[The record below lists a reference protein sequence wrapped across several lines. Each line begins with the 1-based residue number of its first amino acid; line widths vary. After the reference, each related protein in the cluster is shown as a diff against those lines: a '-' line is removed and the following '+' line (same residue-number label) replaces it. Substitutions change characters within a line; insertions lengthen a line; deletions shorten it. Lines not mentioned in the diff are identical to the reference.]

1 MRQSSSA
8 LAWPQLEHAPGRGSS
23 SAMQP
28 LVSIHGRTVGT
39 VQNHSLEESELLA
52 EREGAQRHNYRF
64 QSTKDAVYAPHK
76 RHPENLGRKQAYV
89 GNSELRCLAAKE
101 AEKML
106 VARWGSSSSTRTSE
120 EVMNPMALTHGIS
133 RHQKNLNEERQQQEA
148 GDAEANPAYH
158 CHGYSQAYE
167 NRKREQHQARR
178 KLCAASAHHN
188 LQRSGDISQANDT
201 LYSPDIS
208 VYQGFLV
215 AKDQMWISKY
225 GHTFHT
231 GGQIAGSLAVITDA
245 AHILVDL
252 TSFLISLVSLW
263 LASKPPTKQLTF
275 GWHRAEILGAL
286 MSMIIIWMV
295 TGVLTYL
302 ASMRLLHPDYDI
314 DATVMLITSACAML
328 ANILL
333 SLVLHQTGHG
343 HSHGAQA
350 RETVSAPPEKPALRN
365 ASLRAAF
372 VHAIGDLFQSIS
384 VLISALIIFFKPEY
398 KVADPI
404 CTFVFSIF
412 VLATTI
418 TILRDILIVLMEG
431 TAKGITYDAI
441 KARILA
447 VEKVESVH
455 NLHLWSLTMNQTI
468 LSAHV
473 ATADTEDSQKILKDI
488 TQALFEHYS
497 FQSITIQIESGEDQK
512 QDCVFCQ
519 EPRD

>member
-1 MRQSSSA
+1 MA
-8 LAWPQLEHAPGRGSS
+8 AKKGLERVC
-23 SAMQP
+23 
-28 LVSIHGRTVGT
+28 LVSERDTKKY
-39 VQNHSLEESELLA
+39 SL
-52 EREGAQRHNYRF
+52 
-64 QSTKDAVYAPHK
+64 
-76 RHPENLGRKQAYV
+76 
-89 GNSELRCLAAKE
+89 
-101 AEKML
+101 
-106 VARWGSSSSTRTSE
+106 
-120 EVMNPMALTHGIS
+120 ALNRMS
-133 RHQKNLNEERQQQEA
+133 RHQKDLNEVRQQQEVE
-148 GDAEANPAYH
+148 DTEANPAYH

-167 NRKREQHQARR
+167 DRKREQHQARR
-178 KLCAASAHHN
+178 KLCVASVICIFFMAAE
-188 LQRSGDISQANDT
+188 I
-201 LYSPDIS
+201 
-208 VYQGFLV
+208 
-215 AKDQMWISKY
+215 
-225 GHTFHT
+225 T
-231 GGQIAGSLAVITDA
+231 GEYIAGSLAVITDA

-252 TSFLISLVSLW
+252 TSFLISLFSLW

-314 DATVMLITSACAML
+314 DATVMLITSACAVL

-333 SLVLHQTGHG
+333 SLILHQTGHG
-343 HSHGAQA
+343 HGHGAQA
-350 RETVSAPPEKPALRN
+350 REHALAPPEKAALSN

-398 KVADPI
+398 KIADPI

-431 TAKGITYDAI
+431 TSKGFAYDAV

-473 ATADTEDSQKILKDI
+473 ATANTADSQKVLREV

-497 FQSITIQIESGEDQK
+497 FHSITIQIESGEDQK

>member
-1 MRQSSSA
+1 MCSAPDLSTPIPYFLRRSPEKDSTEVLWQSRSGWEITLMR
-8 LAWPQLEHAPGRGSS
+8 W
-23 SAMQP
+23 
-28 LVSIHGRTVGT
+28 
-39 VQNHSLEESELLA
+39 
-52 EREGAQRHNYRF
+52 
-64 QSTKDAVYAPHK
+64 
-76 RHPENLGRKQAYV
+76 
-89 GNSELRCLAAKE
+89 
-101 AEKML
+101 
-106 VARWGSSSSTRTSE
+106 
-120 EVMNPMALTHGIS
+120 
-133 RHQKNLNEERQQQEA
+133 HQKNLNEEKQQQEA
-148 GDAEANPAYH
+148 EVTEANPAYH

-178 KLCAASAHHN
+178 KLCVASVICIFFMIAE
-188 LQRSGDISQANDT
+188 I
-201 LYSPDIS
+201 
-208 VYQGFLV
+208 
-215 AKDQMWISKY
+215 
-225 GHTFHT
+225 T
-231 GGQIAGSLAVITDA
+231 GEYIAGSLAVITDA

-252 TSFLISLVSLW
+252 TSFLISLFSLW
-263 LASKPPTKQLTF
+263 LTSKPPTKQLTF

-286 MSMIIIWMV
+286 MSMVIIWMV

-314 DATVMLITSACAML
+314 DATVMLITSACAVL

-333 SLVLHQTGHG
+333 SLILHQTGHG
-343 HSHGAQA
+343 HTLS
-350 RETVSAPPEKPALRN
+350 N

-398 KVADPI
+398 KIADPI

-431 TAKGITYDAI
+431 ISKGFAYDAV

-473 ATADTEDSQKILKDI
+473 ATADAVDSQKILRDI

-497 FQSITIQIESGEDQK
+497 FHSITIQIESGEDQK
-512 QDCVFCQ
+512 PDCFFCQ

>member
-1 MRQSSSA
+1 MA
-8 LAWPQLEHAPGRGSS
+8 AKKGLERAC
-23 SAMQP
+23 
-28 LVSIHGRTVGT
+28 LVSERDTKKYSLALDRT
-39 VQNHSLEESELLA
+39 
-52 EREGAQRHNYRF
+52 
-64 QSTKDAVYAPHK
+64 
-76 RHPENLGRKQAYV
+76 
-89 GNSELRCLAAKE
+89 
-101 AEKML
+101 
-106 VARWGSSSSTRTSE
+106 
-120 EVMNPMALTHGIS
+120 S
-133 RHQKNLNEERQQQEA
+133 RHQRNLKEERQQQ
-148 GDAEANPAYH
+148 DAEDTEANPAYH
-158 CHGYSQAYE
+158 CHSYSQAYE

-178 KLCAASAHHN
+178 KLCVASVICIFFMIAE
-188 LQRSGDISQANDT
+188 I
-201 LYSPDIS
+201 
-208 VYQGFLV
+208 
-215 AKDQMWISKY
+215 
-225 GHTFHT
+225 T
-231 GGQIAGSLAVITDA
+231 GEYIAGSLAVITDA

-252 TSFLISLVSLW
+252 TSFLISLFSLW

-275 GWHRAEILGAL
+275 GWHRAGSKHKLRCVPSWSMEQGVTIHL
-286 MSMIIIWMV
+286 MSIVHSGSLDTQLM
-295 TGVLTYL
+295 LTY
-302 ASMRLLHPDYDI
+302 RHFNLLYI
-314 DATVMLITSACAML
+314 SCR
-328 ANILL
+328 L
-333 SLVLHQTGHG
+333 SLILHQTGHG

-350 RETVSAPPEKPALRN
+350 REHASALLEKAALSN

-398 KVADPI
+398 KIADPI

-431 TAKGITYDAI
+431 TSKGFAYDAV

-473 ATADTEDSQKILKDI
+473 ATADTVDSQKILRDI

-497 FQSITIQIESGEDQK
+497 FHSVTIQIESGEDQK
-512 QDCVFCQ
+512 QDCIFCQ

>member
-1 MRQSSSA
+1 MA
-8 LAWPQLEHAPGRGSS
+8 AKKGLERAC
-23 SAMQP
+23 
-28 LVSIHGRTVGT
+28 LVSERDTKKY
-39 VQNHSLEESELLA
+39 SL
-52 EREGAQRHNYRF
+52 
-64 QSTKDAVYAPHK
+64 
-76 RHPENLGRKQAYV
+76 
-89 GNSELRCLAAKE
+89 
-101 AEKML
+101 
-106 VARWGSSSSTRTSE
+106 
-120 EVMNPMALTHGIS
+120 ALNRMS
-133 RHQKNLNEERQQQEA
+133 RHQKNLNEVRQQQEVE
-148 GDAEANPAYH
+148 DTEANPAYH

-167 NRKREQHQARR
+167 DRKREQHQARR
-178 KLCAASAHHN
+178 KLCVASVICIFFMTAE
-188 LQRSGDISQANDT
+188 I
-201 LYSPDIS
+201 
-208 VYQGFLV
+208 
-215 AKDQMWISKY
+215 
-225 GHTFHT
+225 T
-231 GGQIAGSLAVITDA
+231 GEYIAGSLAVITDA

-252 TSFLISLVSLW
+252 TSFLISLFSLW

-286 MSMIIIWMV
+286 ISMIIIWMV

-314 DATVMLITSACAML
+314 DATVMLITSACAVL

-333 SLVLHQTGHG
+333 SLILHQTSHG
-343 HSHGAQA
+343 HSHAAQA
-350 RETVSAPPEKPALRN
+350 REHVMAPLEKAALSN

-398 KVADPI
+398 KIADPI

-431 TAKGITYDAI
+431 TSKGFAYDAV

-473 ATADTEDSQKILKDI
+473 ATANTADSQKILRDI

-497 FQSITIQIESGEDQK
+497 FHSITIQIESGEDQK

>member
-1 MRQSSSA
+1 MA
-8 LAWPQLEHAPGRGSS
+8 AKKGLERAC
-23 SAMQP
+23 
-28 LVSIHGRTVGT
+28 LVSERDTKKY
-39 VQNHSLEESELLA
+39 SL
-52 EREGAQRHNYRF
+52 
-64 QSTKDAVYAPHK
+64 
-76 RHPENLGRKQAYV
+76 
-89 GNSELRCLAAKE
+89 
-101 AEKML
+101 
-106 VARWGSSSSTRTSE
+106 
-120 EVMNPMALTHGIS
+120 ALDRMS

-148 GDAEANPAYH
+148 EDTEANPAYH
-158 CHGYSQAYE
+158 CHSYSQAYE

-178 KLCAASAHHN
+178 KLCVASVICIFFMIAE
-188 LQRSGDISQANDT
+188 I
-201 LYSPDIS
+201 
-208 VYQGFLV
+208 
-215 AKDQMWISKY
+215 
-225 GHTFHT
+225 T
-231 GGQIAGSLAVITDA
+231 GEYIAGSLAVITDA

-252 TSFLISLVSLW
+252 TSFLISLFSLW

-286 MSMIIIWMV
+286 MSMIIIWIV

-302 ASMRLLHPDYDI
+302 ASMRLLHTDYDI
-314 DATVMLITSACAML
+314 DATVMLITSACAVL
-328 ANILL
+328 ANVLL
-333 SLVLHQTGHG
+333 SLILHQTGHG

-350 RETVSAPPEKPALRN
+350 REHVSAPPEKAALSN

-398 KVADPI
+398 KIADPI

-431 TAKGITYDAI
+431 TSKGFAYDAV

-473 ATADTEDSQKILKDI
+473 ATADTADSQKILRDI
-488 TQALFEHYS
+488 TEALFEHYS
-497 FQSITIQIESGEDQK
+497 FHSITIQIESGKDQK
-512 QDCVFCQ
+512 RDCIFCQ

>member
-1 MRQSSSA
+1 MA
-8 LAWPQLEHAPGRGSS
+8 AKKGLERAC
-23 SAMQP
+23 
-28 LVSIHGRTVGT
+28 LVSERDTKKY
-39 VQNHSLEESELLA
+39 SL
-52 EREGAQRHNYRF
+52 
-64 QSTKDAVYAPHK
+64 
-76 RHPENLGRKQAYV
+76 
-89 GNSELRCLAAKE
+89 
-101 AEKML
+101 
-106 VARWGSSSSTRTSE
+106 
-120 EVMNPMALTHGIS
+120 ALDRMSH
-133 RHQKNLNEERQQQEA
+133 HHKNLNEERQQQEA
-148 GDAEANPAYH
+148 EDAEANPVYH
-158 CHGYSQAYE
+158 CHSYSQAYE

-178 KLCAASAHHN
+178 KLCAASV
-188 LQRSGDISQANDT
+188 IC
-201 LYSPDIS
+201 I
-208 VYQGFLV
+208 FFMV
-215 AKDQMWISKY
+215 AEITGEYACSK
-225 GHTFHT
+225 GAQFC
-231 GGQIAGSLAVITDA
+231 GQIAGSLAVITDA

-252 TSFLISLVSLW
+252 TGFLISLFSLW

-275 GWHRAEILGAL
+275 EWHRAEILGAL

-328 ANILL
+328 VNILL
-333 SLVLHQTGHG
+333 SLILHQTGHG
-343 HSHGAQA
+343 HRHGAQA
-350 RETVSAPPEKPALRN
+350 RENVLAPLEKPALSN

-398 KVADPI
+398 KIADPI

-412 VLATTI
+412 VLATII

-431 TAKGITYDAI
+431 TTKGLTYDAI

-468 LSAHV
+468 LSVHV
-473 ATADTEDSQKILKDI
+473 ATVHLIIFCLLSTADTEDSQKILKDI

-497 FQSITIQIESGEDQK
+497 FHSITIQIESGEDQK

>member
-1 MRQSSSA
+1 
-8 LAWPQLEHAPGRGSS
+8 
-23 SAMQP
+23 
-28 LVSIHGRTVGT
+28 
-39 VQNHSLEESELLA
+39 
-52 EREGAQRHNYRF
+52 
-64 QSTKDAVYAPHK
+64 
-76 RHPENLGRKQAYV
+76 
-89 GNSELRCLAAKE
+89 
-101 AEKML
+101 
-106 VARWGSSSSTRTSE
+106 
-120 EVMNPMALTHGIS
+120 
-133 RHQKNLNEERQQQEA
+133 QKNLNEERQQQEA
-148 GDAEANPAYH
+148 EDTEANPAYH
-158 CHGYSQAYE
+158 CHSYSQACE

-178 KLCAASAHHN
+178 KLCVASIICIFFMIAEIT
-188 LQRSGDISQANDT
+188 GDC
-201 LYSPDIS
+201 
-208 VYQGFLV
+208 
-215 AKDQMWISKY
+215 
-225 GHTFHT
+225 
-231 GGQIAGSLAVITDA
+231 GQIAGSLAVITDA

-252 TSFLISLVSLW
+252 TSYLISLFSLW

-275 GWHRAEILGAL
+275 GWQRAEILGAL
-286 MSMIIIWMV
+286 MSMIIVWMV

-302 ASMRLLHPDYDI
+302 AGTRLLHRDYDI
-314 DATVMLITSACAML
+314 DATVMLITSACAIL

-333 SLVLHQTGHG
+333 SLILHQTGHGHRNG

-350 RETVSAPPEKPALRN
+350 REHTSASPEKAALSN
-365 ASLRAAF
+365 TSLRAAF
-372 VHAIGDLFQSIS
+372 VHTIGDLFQSIS

-398 KVADPI
+398 KIADPI

-431 TAKGITYDAI
+431 TSKGFAYDAV

-473 ATADTEDSQKILKDI
+473 ATADTADTQKILRDI

-497 FQSITIQIESGEDQK
+497 FHSITIQIELGEDQK

>member
-1 MRQSSSA
+1 MA
-8 LAWPQLEHAPGRGSS
+8 AKKGLERAC
-23 SAMQP
+23 
-28 LVSIHGRTVGT
+28 LVSERNTKKY
-39 VQNHSLEESELLA
+39 SL
-52 EREGAQRHNYRF
+52 
-64 QSTKDAVYAPHK
+64 
-76 RHPENLGRKQAYV
+76 
-89 GNSELRCLAAKE
+89 
-101 AEKML
+101 
-106 VARWGSSSSTRTSE
+106 
-120 EVMNPMALTHGIS
+120 ALDRMS
-133 RHQKNLNEERQQQEA
+133 WHQKNLNEERQQQ
-148 GDAEANPAYH
+148 DAEVTEANPAYH

-178 KLCAASAHHN
+178 KLCVASVICIFFMIAE
-188 LQRSGDISQANDT
+188 I
-201 LYSPDIS
+201 
-208 VYQGFLV
+208 
-215 AKDQMWISKY
+215 
-225 GHTFHT
+225 T
-231 GGQIAGSLAVITDA
+231 GEYIAGSLAVITDA

-252 TSFLISLVSLW
+252 TSFLISLFSLW

-286 MSMIIIWMV
+286 MSMIIVWMA

-302 ASMRLLHPDYDI
+302 ASMRLLHPNYDI
-314 DATVMLITSACAML
+314 DATVMLITSACAVL

-333 SLVLHQTGHG
+333 SLILHQTSHG

-350 RETVSAPPEKPALRN
+350 REHVSAPPEKPALSN

-398 KVADPI
+398 KIADPI

-431 TAKGITYDAI
+431 TAKGLAYDAV

-473 ATADTEDSQKILKDI
+473 ATADAADSQKILRDI
-488 TQALFEHYS
+488 SQALFEHYS
-497 FQSITIQIESGEDQK
+497 FHSITIQIESGEDQK
-512 QDCVFCQ
+512 RDCVFCQ
-519 EPRD
+519 DPRD

>member
-1 MRQSSSA
+1 MA
-8 LAWPQLEHAPGRGSS
+8 AKKCLERAC
-23 SAMQP
+23 
-28 LVSIHGRTVGT
+28 LVSERDTKKYSLALDRT
-39 VQNHSLEESELLA
+39 
-52 EREGAQRHNYRF
+52 
-64 QSTKDAVYAPHK
+64 
-76 RHPENLGRKQAYV
+76 
-89 GNSELRCLAAKE
+89 
-101 AEKML
+101 
-106 VARWGSSSSTRTSE
+106 
-120 EVMNPMALTHGIS
+120 S
-133 RHQKNLNEERQQQEA
+133 RHQKNVNEERQQQEA
-148 GDAEANPAYH
+148 EATEANPEYH
-158 CHGYSQAYE
+158 CHGYSRAYE
-167 NRKREQHQARR
+167 NRKREQHQARK
-178 KLCAASAHHN
+178 KLCVASVICIFFMIAE
-188 LQRSGDISQANDT
+188 I
-201 LYSPDIS
+201 
-208 VYQGFLV
+208 
-215 AKDQMWISKY
+215 
-225 GHTFHT
+225 T
-231 GGQIAGSLAVITDA
+231 GEYIAGSLAVITDA

-252 TSFLISLVSLW
+252 TSFLISLFSLW

-286 MSMIIIWMV
+286 MSMIIVWLV

-314 DATVMLITSACAML
+314 DATVMLITSACAVL

-333 SLVLHQTGHG
+333 SLILHQTSHGHSHG

-350 RETVSAPPEKPALRN
+350 REHVSAPLEKAALSN

-398 KVADPI
+398 KIADPI

-431 TAKGITYDAI
+431 TSKGLAYDAV

-473 ATADTEDSQKILKDI
+473 ATADTADSQKILREV

-497 FQSITIQIESGEDQK
+497 FHSVTIQIESGEDQK
-512 QDCVFCQ
+512 RDCVFCQ
-519 EPRD
+519 DPRD

>member
-1 MRQSSSA
+1 M
-8 LAWPQLEHAPGRGSS
+8 
-23 SAMQP
+23 
-28 LVSIHGRTVGT
+28 
-39 VQNHSLEESELLA
+39 
-52 EREGAQRHNYRF
+52 
-64 QSTKDAVYAPHK
+64 
-76 RHPENLGRKQAYV
+76 
-89 GNSELRCLAAKE
+89 
-101 AEKML
+101 
-106 VARWGSSSSTRTSE
+106 
-120 EVMNPMALTHGIS
+120 
-133 RHQKNLNEERQQQEA
+133 QQQEA
-148 GDAEANPAYH
+148 EVTEANPEYH
-158 CHGYSQAYE
+158 CHGYSRAYE

-178 KLCAASAHHN
+178 KLCVASVICIFFMIAE
-188 LQRSGDISQANDT
+188 I
-201 LYSPDIS
+201 
-208 VYQGFLV
+208 
-215 AKDQMWISKY
+215 
-225 GHTFHT
+225 T
-231 GGQIAGSLAVITDA
+231 GEYIAGSLAVITDA

-252 TSFLISLVSLW
+252 TSFLISLFSLW

-286 MSMIIIWMV
+286 MSMIIVWMV

-314 DATVMLITSACAML
+314 DATVMLITSACAVL

-333 SLVLHQTGHG
+333 SLILHQTGHG
-343 HSHGAQA
+343 HSHGARA
-350 RETVSAPPEKPALRN
+350 GEHVN

-398 KVADPI
+398 KIADPI

-431 TAKGITYDAI
+431 TSKGLAYDAV

-473 ATADTEDSQKILKDI
+473 ATADTADNQKILRDI

-497 FQSITIQIESGEDQK
+497 FHSVTIQIESGEDQK
-512 QDCVFCQ
+512 QDCIFCQ
-519 EPRD
+519 DPRD

>member
-1 MRQSSSA
+1 MSQ
-8 LAWPQLEHAPGRGSS
+8 H
-23 SAMQP
+23 
-28 LVSIHGRTVGT
+28 
-39 VQNHSLEESELLA
+39 
-52 EREGAQRHNYRF
+52 QR
-64 QSTKDAVYAPHK
+64 
-76 RHPENLGRKQAYV
+76 
-89 GNSELRCLAAKE
+89 
-101 AEKML
+101 
-106 VARWGSSSSTRTSE
+106 
-120 EVMNPMALTHGIS
+120 
-133 RHQKNLNEERQQQEA
+133 NLNEERQQQEA
-148 GDAEANPAYH
+148 EDTEANPVYH

-167 NRKREQHQARR
+167 NRKREQQQARR
-178 KLCAASAHHN
+178 KLCVASVICIFFMIAE
-188 LQRSGDISQANDT
+188 I
-201 LYSPDIS
+201 
-208 VYQGFLV
+208 
-215 AKDQMWISKY
+215 
-225 GHTFHT
+225 T
-231 GGQIAGSLAVITDA
+231 GEYIAGSLAVITDA

-252 TSFLISLVSLW
+252 TSFLISLFSLW
-263 LASKPPTKQLTF
+263 LTSKPPTKQLTF
-275 GWHRAEILGAL
+275 RWYRAEILGAL
-286 MSMIIIWMV
+286 MSMMIVWMV

-302 ASMRLLHPDYDI
+302 ASMRLLHPGYDI
-314 DATVMLITSACAML
+314 DATVMLITSACAVL

-333 SLVLHQTGHG
+333 SLILHQTGHG

-350 RETVSAPPEKPALRN
+350 REHESALLEKAAPSN
-365 ASLRAAF
+365 TSLRAAF

-398 KVADPI
+398 KIADPI

-412 VLATTI
+412 VLATTT

-431 TAKGITYDAI
+431 TSKGFAYDAV

-473 ATADTEDSQKILKDI
+473 ATDTVDSQKILRDI

-497 FQSITIQIESGEDQK
+497 FHSITIQIESGEDQK